1 MRTGAPVYPLIL
13 PRGSRYERTFH
24 LEDEDGV
31 VISLA
36 GREPKLQIRR
46 DYENDT
52 PVLTLPDDY
61 EHGEL
66 YVEEA
71 PDTHQLKL
79 VFYGSGLDG
88 FDSGVFDIRLED
100 LDGNF
105 ERLMQGTVF
114 IDPDA
119 TR

>member
-1 MRTGAPVYPLIL
+1 MSASPIYELEL

-46 DYENDT
+46 DYEEET

-66 YVEEA
+66 YVESA
-71 PDTHQLKL
+71 PDAHQLKL
-79 VFYGSGLDG
+79 VFYGSGLDD
-88 FDSGVFDIRLED
+88 FDSGVFDIRLVD

-105 ERLMQGTVF
+105 ERMVQGTVF
-114 IDPDA
+114 IDPDS